1 MTTRPIRTLT
11 EPHEARPPLDPV
23 RLAEAHINPL
33 TGLATDYLNHFNEA
47 IMLLELLS
55 VEPDC
60 LEDFLSWR
68 PLSYTEHFAESN
80 FKHRD
85 IAIAAYAAAD
95 PVARA
100 RLDALG
106 NTMTEVLMAT
116 REALQ
121 SDPPPASTGDLAAKT
136 ATWLKPLVSR
146 AGAIINGA
154 DPGASAADNTDGEPQ
169 AAIDAVMGRRDGAL
183 SV

>member
-1 MTTRPIRTLT
+1 MTPRPIRTATTPPPAL
-11 EPHEARPPLDPV
+11 APLDPA

-55 VEPDC
+55 VDPGC
-60 LEDFLSWR
+60 LEDFMSWR
-68 PLSYTEHFAESN
+68 PLSYTEHFAASG

-100 RLDALG
+100 RLDLLAD
-106 NTMTEVLMAT
+106 TMTDVLTAT

-121 SDPPPASTGDLAAKT
+121 ATPLPPSTSHLATKT
-136 ATWLKPLVSR
+136 VAWLKPLVAR
-146 AGAIINGA
+146 AGAVINGTDRA
-154 DPGASAADNTDGEPQ
+154 DSAADAGDGELQ
-169 AAIDAVMGRRDGAL
+169 AAIDAVMER
-183 SV
+183 